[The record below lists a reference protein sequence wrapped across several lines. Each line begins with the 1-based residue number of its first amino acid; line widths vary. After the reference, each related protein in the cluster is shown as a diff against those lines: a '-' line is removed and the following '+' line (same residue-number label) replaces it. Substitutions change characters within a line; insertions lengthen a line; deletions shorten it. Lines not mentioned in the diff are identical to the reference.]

1 MEPEASAVYCRNMTE
16 HQRAIYCT
24 AEPPFTAE
32 RFLVVDIGGGTVDI
46 VAIQINHRD
55 SKPHMEVLHKPCGG
69 AWGGTKV
76 NLEFKRFLESLIS
89 DSNFKQYIKTE
100 CKTKNATHQTELDSI
115 IHEAFESQK
124 TLFGDKDLSEDEE
137 IAVDLTYTFLEQYK
151 DKLLEALRDAN
162 NKKCASYVGGSLRLK
177 YEKVKTFFNPVV
189 KGIIESIQK
198 VLNDVPEI
206 EAIYLVGGFG
216 GCRYIYDSINNVH
229 FQCRSKYNLKVVVPE
244 GPEHA
249 VVKGAAMMGK
259 NPEILQARCIDATY
273 GVSASIPFEKGK
285 HETMYRTCV
294 INSPGKREYLCT
306 NIFSTF
312 VEVGDSVDLTN
323 VYMMTYVPETRDQ
336 EEMRVQ
342 IYCSPEKDVW
352 YTTGKRP
359 SHIATCTTDWA
370 IVEKI
375 GELII
380 PFQEADSDLEDRAV
394 DVFFDF
400 SAAEIKVTGYYHNS
414 QVQAKVV
421 LDFLDSY

>member
-1 MEPEASAVYCRNMTE
+1 MEPEAAAIYCRNLTE

-69 AWGGTKV
+69 AWGGAKV
-76 NLEFKRFLESLIS
+76 NLEFKKILEIFAS
-89 DSNFKQYIKTE
+89 DGDFQQYIKTE
-100 CKTKNATHQTELDSI
+100 CETKNATHQTDLDSI

-124 TLFGDKDLSEDEE
+124 TLFGDKELSEDEE
-137 IAVDLTYTFLEQYK
+137 IAVDLTFTFLEQYK

-162 NKKCASYVGGSLRLK
+162 NKMYVSFVGGSLRIK

-198 VLNDVPEI
+198 VLNGVQEEI

-216 GCRYIYDSINNVH
+216 GCQYIYDSINVH
-229 FQCRSKYNLKVVVPE
+229 FQYKYKVVVPE
-244 GPEHA
+244 GPQHA
-249 VVKGAAMMGK
+249 VVRGAAMMGK

-273 GVSASIPFEKGK
+273 GVSASIPFEKSK
-285 HETMYRTCV
+285 HETMYRTCI
-294 INSPGKREYLCT
+294 INSARKREYLCT
-306 NIFSTF
+306 NIFSMF

-323 VYMMTYVPETRDQ
+323 VYMMTYVPETQDQ

-380 PFQEADSDLEDRAV
+380 PFQQADSDLEDRAV